1 MAKDPRKTEKA
12 TPKRRQKAREEGQV
26 LKSVDVAISF
36 SLFVVFLVL
45 IFYIPFVYKYLLN
58 YFQYTFSNPF
68 YLVPEEGGKN
78 FIWFTFKTL
87 AVVILPFVLILFV
100 VGIVSNV
107 AQFGFLFTL
116 KPLTPKLDKIN
127 PISGIQRLFSLTTFF
142 ELIKS
147 LLKLSVALF
156 VSYFVV
162 KYLLDGFLVYMTA
175 TINAQI
181 YLLVKTIV
189 ILVMAFA
196 FLSVP
201 IAIADFLYRR
211 YEYEENLKMTKDE
224 LKEERK
230 SYEGNP
236 IIKREIRKRMRQLAL
251 KRMIAEVPKADVVIT
266 NPDHF
271 AVALKY
277 EKGKMEAPQVIA
289 KGQDLIA
296 QKIKEVA
303 KEHNVKIVEDPPLAR
318 SLYSSC
324 EVGDYI
330 PSEFYEAVAKILALI
345 YKQRYKM
352 L

>member
-1 MAKDPRKTEKA
+1 MLHK
-12 TPKRRQKAREEGQV
+12 
-26 LKSVDVAISF
+26 
-36 SLFVVFLVL
+36 
-45 IFYIPFVYKYLLN
+45 
-58 YFQYTFSNPF
+58 
-68 YLVPEEGGKN
+68 
-78 FIWFTFKTL
+78 
-87 AVVILPFVLILFV
+87 
-100 VGIVSNV
+100 
-107 AQFGFLFTL
+107 FGFLFTL

-224 LKEERK
+224 LKR
-230 SYEGNP
+230 
-236 IIKREIRKRMRQLAL
+236 R
-251 KRMIAEVPKADVVIT
+251 T
-266 NPDHF
+266 
-271 AVALKY
+271 
-277 EKGKMEAPQVIA
+277 
-289 KGQDLIA
+289 
-296 QKIKEVA
+296 
-303 KEHNVKIVEDPPLAR
+303 
-318 SLYSSC
+318 
-324 EVGDYI
+324 
-330 PSEFYEAVAKILALI
+330 KILRRKPYNKKRNKKKNETTCL
-345 YKQRYKM
+345 KKNDSGSSES
-352 L
+352 